1 MKLLYKLFA
10 VLFVFAAVNTNA
22 QQLTTPMDLRV
33 SAPANIASS
42 FNYGY
47 QSDWGASYF
56 IRNDLRISGLGF

>member
-47 QSDWGASYF
+47 QSDWGPVT
-56 IRNDLRISGLGF
+56 LLETISGLGF